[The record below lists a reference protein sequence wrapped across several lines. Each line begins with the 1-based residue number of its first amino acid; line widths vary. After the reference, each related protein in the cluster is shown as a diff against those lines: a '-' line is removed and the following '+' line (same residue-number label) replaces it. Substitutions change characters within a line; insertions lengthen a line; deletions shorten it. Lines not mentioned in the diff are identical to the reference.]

1 MAQNLI
7 LTVTQLNRYVRSL
20 LEEDPGL
27 TFIFVTGEISN
38 FKAHYASGHFYF
50 SLKDDGGVI
59 RSVMF
64 RSAAARLKWMPENGM
79 KVICRGR
86 VSLYER
92 DGQYQLYVDD
102 MQPDGL
108 GALTLAA
115 EQLRKRLA
123 AEGLFDEENKQPLPK
138 FPDRIAVLT
147 AVDGA
152 AVRDIRA
159 VLGRRW
165 PLAEVLLCPV
175 TVQGESAAA
184 EISALLDRL
193 SETEEA
199 DLIILGRGGGS
210 AEDLN
215 AFNQEVLVR
224 SVAACPIPI
233 ISAVGHE
240 TDYTLC
246 DLAADL
252 RAPTPS
258 AAAELAVPDKAAVLE
273 GLCAARAALYGAVSR
288 LLQEKEAALKTLR
301 HAPALKSPLFYTEQ
315 QALRLDALSSRLLYC
330 GKEGLEKAA
339 SGLEKAAGRLHA
351 LSPLAVL
358 SRGYSLT
365 YKDDRIL
372 TDAAKVSPGDRV
384 EIRLAAG
391 SLECQVTERRTKTD
405 EENRSNRN
413 V

>member
-147 AVDGA
+147 AADGA

-184 EISALLDRL
+184 EISALARPPLRNGGGRPDYPR
-193 SETEEA
+193 TRRR
-199 DLIILGRGGGS
+199 LGRGSERLQSGG
-210 AEDLN
+210 
-215 AFNQEVLVR
+215 
-224 SVAACPIPI
+224 
-233 ISAVGHE
+233 
-240 TDYTLC
+240 
-246 DLAADL
+246 
-252 RAPTPS
+252 
-258 AAAELAVPDKAAVLE
+258 
-273 GLCAARAALYGAVSR
+273 
-288 LLQEKEAALKTLR
+288 
-301 HAPALKSPLFYTEQ
+301 
-315 QALRLDALSSRLLYC
+315 
-330 GKEGLEKAA
+330 
-339 SGLEKAAGRLHA
+339 
-351 LSPLAVL
+351 
-358 SRGYSLT
+358 
-365 YKDDRIL
+365 
-372 TDAAKVSPGDRV
+372 
-384 EIRLAAG
+384 AG
-391 SLECQVTERRTKTD
+391 SFGRRLPD
-405 EENRSNRN
+405 SDHLGRRA
-413 V
+413 

>member
-7 LTVTQLNRYVRSL
+7 LSVTQLNRYVRSL

-38 FKAHYASGHFYF
+38 FKAHYASGHCYF

-64 RSAAARLKWMPENGM
+64 RSAAIRLKWKPENGM

-115 EQLRKRLA
+115 EQLRKKLA
-123 AEGLFDEENKQPLPK
+123 GEGLFDEENKQPLPK
-138 FPDRIAVLT
+138 YPSRIAVLT
-147 AVDGA
+147 SATGA
-152 AVRDIRA
+152 AVRDICS
-159 VLGRRW
+159 VLSRRW
-165 PLAEVLLCPV
+165 PPAEILLCPV
-175 TVQGESAAA
+175 TVQGEGAAA
-184 EISALLDRL
+184 EISAVLDHL
-193 SETEEA
+193 SQTRDA

-210 AEDLN
+210 AEDLD

-224 SVAACPIPI
+224 SVAACPIPV

-258 AAAELAVPDKAAVLE
+258 AAAELAVPDKTAVFESL
-273 GLCAARAALYGAVSR
+273 RDTRSALKGALSGILR
-288 LLQEKEAALKTLR
+288 KKEAALQTLR
-301 HAPALKSPLFYTEQ
+301 RSPALKNPQFYAEQ
-315 QALRLDALSSRLLYC
+315 QALRLDGLSARLLRC
-330 GKEGLEKAA
+330 GKERVENAAAGL
-339 SGLEKAAGRLHA
+339 GNAAGRLHA

-358 SRGYSLT
+358 GRGYSLT
-365 YKDDRIL
+365 YKDGRIL
-372 TDAAKVSPGDRV
+372 TDAGAVSLGDRV

-391 SLECQVTERRTKTD
+391 SLDCRVTERKIATD
-405 EENRSNRN
+405 EENSSNRI

>member
-138 FPDRIAVLT
+138 FPV
-147 AVDGA
+147 
-152 AVRDIRA
+152 
-159 VLGRRW
+159 
-165 PLAEVLLCPV
+165 
-175 TVQGESAAA
+175 
-184 EISALLDRL
+184 
-193 SETEEA
+193 
-199 DLIILGRGGGS
+199 
-210 AEDLN
+210 
-215 AFNQEVLVR
+215 
-224 SVAACPIPI
+224 
-233 ISAVGHE
+233 
-240 TDYTLC
+240 
-246 DLAADL
+246 
-252 RAPTPS
+252 
-258 AAAELAVPDKAAVLE
+258 
-273 GLCAARAALYGAVSR
+273 
-288 LLQEKEAALKTLR
+288 
-301 HAPALKSPLFYTEQ
+301 
-315 QALRLDALSSRLLYC
+315 
-330 GKEGLEKAA
+330 
-339 SGLEKAAGRLHA
+339 
-351 LSPLAVL
+351 
-358 SRGYSLT
+358 
-365 YKDDRIL
+365 
-372 TDAAKVSPGDRV
+372 
-384 EIRLAAG
+384 
-391 SLECQVTERRTKTD
+391 
-405 EENRSNRN
+405 
-413 V
+413 